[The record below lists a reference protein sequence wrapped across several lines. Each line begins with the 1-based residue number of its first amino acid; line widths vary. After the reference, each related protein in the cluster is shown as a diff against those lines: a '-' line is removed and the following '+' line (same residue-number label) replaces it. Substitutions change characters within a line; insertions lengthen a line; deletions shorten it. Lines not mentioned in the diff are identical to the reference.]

1 MSSRFT
7 WTISDRISGDL
18 SGKPRFRK
26 DIVEGTSGVIE
37 GWADLEQRQVLLKV
51 VLNLPSG
58 PKTMVQE
65 ACPRNLKLTSEY
77 NEAKGT
83 GEALPEEASSSS
95 GSKDKKAGA
104 PEWALEGCEPDR
116 VKVEPS
122 LKNLSADSEK
132 TLKSFLLRSRVGGV
146 L

>member
-1 MSSRFT
+1 MA
-7 WTISDRISGDL
+7 
-18 SGKPRFRK
+18 
-26 DIVEGTSGVIE
+26 GTSGVIE
-37 GWADLEQRQVLLKV
+37 GWADLEQRQVLLKA
-51 VLNLPSG
+51 VLSLPSG
-58 PKTMVQE
+58 PKKTVVHE
-65 ACPRNLKLTSEY
+65 AYPRNLKLTSEY

-132 TLKSFLLRSRVGGV
+132 ALKSFLLMSRVGGA
-146 L
+146 LRP